1 MKHSRAVFIIA
12 LLIFSFCSLPLRSA
26 YRNNNSV
33 TIDWLKG
40 EISARTY
47 YSAQFDESGIPVD
60 FSSPGSKTPTESK
73 MRAYDLARES
83 ALDMIADAMKSI
95 DIERGFTVGK
105 LAETDGRAATEI
117 GEILSDRIRTRETPV
132 KFFGARCDAHIRLTD
147 LIRALPYEFPNL
159 PIPAG
164 KDNPLGTEYT
174 SLIVDS
180 RGLDVSP
187 MILPSVYDEDGL
199 EIFGKRYINI
209 QSAARDGLVVYAMDE
224 KEARRHQKA
233 GDHPYFVKALK
244 SLDHSPVLPHRDVRR
259 ILGHKKTVEKLKSCH
274 VIFII
279 SGLAPSGK
287 KR

>member
-1 MKHSRAVFIIA
+1 MKHRHARILIA
-12 LLIFSFCSLPLRSA
+12 LLLFSFCSLPLKSA
-26 YRNNNSV
+26 YKNNNTV
-33 TIDWLKG
+33 TIDWFTG
-40 EISARTY
+40 EISARTF

-60 FSSPGSKTPTESK
+60 FASPESRTPTESK
-73 MRAYDLARES
+73 MQAYDMARES
-83 ALDMIADAMKSI
+83 AVEMIAGALKSI
-95 DIERGFTVGK
+95 NIEKGLTVGD
-105 LAETDGRAATEI
+105 LTETDGRAAAEI
-117 GEILSDRIRTRETPV
+117 GEILSGRIHTKETPV
-132 KFFGARCDAHIRLTD
+132 NFFGARCDAHIRLTD
-147 LIRALPYEFPNL
+147 LIRAIPYEFPNL
-159 PIPAG
+159 PIPEG
-164 KDNPLGTEYT
+164 QENPLGTEYT

-209 QSAARDGLVVYAMDE
+209 RSAARDGLVVYTTGE

-233 GDHPYFVKALK
+233 GDHPYFVKAMK
-244 SLDHSPVLPHRDVRR
+244 SLDKSPVIAHRDVRR

-279 SGLAPSGK
+279 DGPTPSGK